1 MSNPGISSYLANA
14 WLNMI
19 RGTAFTAP
27 AAVYLQMHKDVP
39 GAAGTTNVSAQTARS
54 QGSFA
59 AAAGGAIALTGTLPS
74 WTITATEAIEFVTV
88 WDNATAGAGDF
99 LWSAALATTKN
110 VEAGDTLTLTTCG
123 LSIGA
128 LAA

>member
-1 MSNPGISSYLANA
+1 MSNPGISAYLANK
-14 WLNMI
+14 WLEMM

-27 AAVYLQMHKDVP
+27 AAVYLQMHTAAP
-39 GAAGTTNVSAQTARS
+39 GAAGTATISAQTARS
-54 QGSFA
+54 QASFA

-74 WTITATEAIEFVTV
+74 WSITATEAINFVTV
-88 WDNATAGAGDF
+88 WDSATAGAGDF
-99 LWSAALATTKN
+99 MWSAALASTKN
-110 VEAGDTLTLTTCG
+110 VESGDTLTLTTCG